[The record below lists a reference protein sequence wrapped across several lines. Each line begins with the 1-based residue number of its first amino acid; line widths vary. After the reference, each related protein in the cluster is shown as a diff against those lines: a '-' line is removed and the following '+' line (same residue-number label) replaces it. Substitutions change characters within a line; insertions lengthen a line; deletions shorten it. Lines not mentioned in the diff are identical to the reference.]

1 MKPTI
6 VLFVSMLSMPAMA
19 QRDFMLTKQ
28 RNVWLTSA
36 NAAALTTF
44 SDSTIAHATL
54 SYSHADGTRRSLSDG
69 KRQDVYGA
77 DVQSFFRLSP
87 SIVAYGRAA
96 YENRSMTEAAGSM
109 FFPTSQLMPFDLV
122 EEDEDNAGDKG
133 METFNVDGAIG
144 WQVTRHMALGAQ
156 LNYSSSTYAKH
167 RDLRHSN
174 TLMDLDARVSAFFR
188 LPHNSGVGAGLVYR
202 RRSETMQF
210 KTYGTTDRIYTTLID
225 YANGQGEHET
235 FGTEGFTDS
244 KNELPLLSEQVG
256 VTAQG
261 AYDRLFAEAT
271 YTHRTGYYGRK
282 SQYSASH
289 ERHHGD
295 LLALRLRYDLA
306 RKAQR
311 LIWVDL
317 QMTTEQLTAE
327 RENYRRTTAT
337 NGSFVTYYEYFE
349 PTKMADKT
357 QTYGTAAVTAY
368 WKPAADIYLWHLNA
382 GLDFWTRRQTAY
394 VFTTAHTATPH
405 LVAPFVLAR
414 HSMLTRNRSL
424 WSAQV
429 RCTAVTGSN
438 DGVVA
443 DASLSYEMPL
453 RGTKLRPCLALNYC
467 FSRVS
472 SATRNGVGITA
483 SATF

>member
-1 MKPTI
+1 M
-6 VLFVSMLSMPAMA
+6 
-19 QRDFMLTKQ
+19 
-28 RNVWLTSA
+28 
-36 NAAALTTF
+36 
-44 SDSTIAHATL
+44 
-54 SYSHADGTRRSLSDG
+54 
-69 KRQDVYGA
+69 
-77 DVQSFFRLSP
+77 
-87 SIVAYGRAA
+87 
-96 YENRSMTEAAGSM
+96 
-109 FFPTSQLMPFDLV
+109 
-122 EEDEDNAGDKG
+122 
-133 METFNVDGAIG
+133 
-144 WQVTRHMALGAQ
+144 
-156 LNYSSSTYAKH
+156 
-167 RDLRHSN
+167 
-174 TLMDLDARVSAFFR
+174 
-188 LPHNSGVGAGLVYR
+188 
-202 RRSETMQF
+202 
-210 KTYGTTDRIYTTLID
+210 
-225 YANGQGEHET
+225 
-235 FGTEGFTDS
+235 
-244 KNELPLLSEQVG
+244 G

-306 RKAQR
+306 RKTQR

-337 NGSFVTYYEYFE
+337 NGSSVTYYEYFE
-349 PTKMADKT
+349 PTKMADKA

-394 VFTTAHTATPH
+394 VFTAAHTATPH

-414 HSMLTRNRSL
+414 RSLLTHNRSL

-472 SATRNGVGITA
+472 GATRNGVGVTA

>member
-1 MKPTI
+1 
-6 VLFVSMLSMPAMA
+6 ML
-19 QRDFMLTKQ
+19 
-28 RNVWLTSA
+28 
-36 NAAALTTF
+36 
-44 SDSTIAHATL
+44 
-54 SYSHADGTRRSLSDG
+54 
-69 KRQDVYGA
+69 
-77 DVQSFFRLSP
+77 
-87 SIVAYGRAA
+87 
-96 YENRSMTEAAGSM
+96 
-109 FFPTSQLMPFDLV
+109 
-122 EEDEDNAGDKG
+122 
-133 METFNVDGAIG
+133 
-144 WQVTRHMALGAQ
+144 
-156 LNYSSSTYAKH
+156 
-167 RDLRHSN
+167 
-174 TLMDLDARVSAFFR
+174 
-188 LPHNSGVGAGLVYR
+188 
-202 RRSETMQF
+202 F
-210 KTYGTTDRIYTTLID
+210 KTYGTTDRIYTTLVD
-225 YANGQGEHET
+225 YANGHGEHET

-256 VTAQG
+256 VSAQG
-261 AYDRLFAEAT
+261 AYGRLFAEAT

-337 NGSFVTYYEYFE
+337 NGSSVTYYEYFE